1 MCEFEKNK
9 RAIFLTEVF
18 SQENKEYLNDKLT
31 KNFLEDK
38 PLIEKGWN
46 PNDPK
51 DIYTY
56 RERMIWNQL
65 SAAMEYTQLLYSS
78 GCPMPEVVS
87 ATHDMLERFH
97 QYFDIEFAKEKLQLW
112 EADSYAYTLWLLGLA
127 VLSNHKESLNRIPGW
142 LSPDLDENGERI
154 LGGAP
159 LVDAPMKA
167 LLDLVGYRGRVQVNP
182 EPFFPKSVY
191 MLIPDI
197 IHPPKNPDNPFESSG
212 ISRGRLLRDYLKG
225 WYKTNKDTYWY
236 DYHKVRDGELFFGYW
251 AFETAIFTLLLHAD
265 MKGQPLKA
273 MSFYPKDYIEYARK
287 HGFAVLDGI

>member
-9 RAIFLTEVF
+9 RAIYLTER
-18 SQENKEYLNDKLT
+18 
-31 KNFLEDK
+31 NFLHRKKFFEEDLQEDIFSIK
-38 PLIEKGWN
+38 TPQWILD
-46 PNDPK
+46 DPDYGQK
-51 DIYTY
+51 RYQ
-56 RERMIWNQL
+56 RGLSWNQI
-65 SAAMEYTQLLYSS
+65 STAMRYCQLLYSA
-78 GCPMPEVVS
+78 GFPMPEVVS

-97 QYFDIEFAKEKLQLW
+97 KHFDIDFPEDKLQLW

-142 LSPDLDENGERI
+142 LSPDLDKKGERI

-167 LLDLVGYRGRVQVNP
+167 LLDLVGYRGRVQVSP

-212 ISRGRLLRDYLKG
+212 IPRGRLLRDYLKG

-265 MKGQPLKA
+265 MEGQPLKA
-273 MSFYPKDYIEYARK
+273 MGFYPKDYIEYARE

>member
-9 RAIFLTEVF
+9 RAIYLIERHFLHRKKFLEEDLQEDVF
-18 SQENKEYLNDKLT
+18 SIKTPQWILD
-31 KNFLEDK
+31 
-38 PLIEKGWN
+38 
-46 PNDPK
+46 DPDYGQK
-51 DIYTY
+51 RYQ
-56 RERMIWNQL
+56 RGLSWNQI
-65 SAAMEYTQLLYSS
+65 STAMRYCQLLYSA
-78 GCPMPEVVS
+78 GLPMPEVVS

-97 QYFDIEFAKEKLQLW
+97 KHFDIDFPEGKLQLW

-142 LSPDLDENGERI
+142 LPPDLDENGERI

-197 IHPPKNPDNPFESSG
+197 IHPPKNPENPFESSG
-212 ISRGRLLRDYLKG
+212 IPRGKLLRDYLKG

-236 DYHKVRDGELFFGYW
+236 DYHKVRGGELFFGYW
-251 AFETAIFTLLLHAD
+251 AFEAAIFTLLLHAD
-265 MKGQPLKA
+265 LDGQPLKA
-273 MSFYPKDYIEYARK
+273 MGFYPKDYIEYARK
-287 HGFAVLDGI
+287 HGFAILGGM

>member
-1 MCEFEKNK
+1 MTPIMGQ
-9 RAIFLTEVF
+9 RRYHR
-18 SQENKEYLNDKLT
+18 SLN
-31 KNFLEDK
+31 
-38 PLIEKGWN
+38 
-46 PNDPK
+46 
-51 DIYTY
+51 
-56 RERMIWNQL
+56 WNQI
-65 SAAMEYTQLLYSS
+65 STAMRYCQLLYSA
-78 GCPMPEVVS
+78 GFPMPEVVS

-97 QYFDIEFAKEKLQLW
+97 KHFDIDFPEDKLQLW

-265 MKGQPLKA
+265 MEGQPLKA

>member
-9 RAIFLTEVF
+9 RAIYLTERNFLHRKKFFEEDLQEDVF
-18 SQENKEYLNDKLT
+18 SIKTPQWILD
-31 KNFLEDK
+31 
-38 PLIEKGWN
+38 
-46 PNDPK
+46 DP
-51 DIYTY
+51 DYGQRCY
-56 RERMIWNQL
+56 QRGLSWNQI
-65 SAAMEYTQLLYSS
+65 STAMRYCQLLYSA

-97 QYFDIEFAKEKLQLW
+97 QYFDIKFAKEKLQLW
-112 EADSYAYTLWLLGLA
+112 EADSYAYALWLLGLA

-154 LGGAP
+154 FGGAP
-159 LVDAPMKA
+159 LVDAPMKT
-167 LLDLVGYRGRVQVNP
+167 LLDLVGYRGRVQVSP

-197 IHPPKNPDNPFESSG
+197 IHPPKNPDNSFEPSG
-212 ISRGRLLRDYLKG
+212 IPRGRLLRDYLKG

-265 MKGQPLKA
+265 MEAQPLKA
-273 MSFYPKDYIEYARK
+273 MGFYPKDYIEYARE
-287 HGFAVLDGI
+287 HGFAILGGM

>member
-1 MCEFEKNK
+1 
-9 RAIFLTEVF
+9 
-18 SQENKEYLNDKLT
+18 
-31 KNFLEDK
+31 
-38 PLIEKGWN
+38 
-46 PNDPK
+46 
-51 DIYTY
+51 
-56 RERMIWNQL
+56 
-65 SAAMEYTQLLYSS
+65 MEYTQLLYSA

-97 QYFDIEFAKEKLQLW
+97 KHFDIDFPEDKLQLW
-112 EADSYAYTLWLLGLA
+112 EADSYAYILWLLGLA

-167 LLDLVGYRGRVQVNP
+167 LLDLVGYRGRIQVNP

-197 IHPPKNPDNPFESSG
+197 IHPPKNPDNPFESSE
-212 ISRGRLLRDYLKG
+212 IIRGRLLRDYLKG
-225 WYKTNKDTYWY
+225 WYKSNKDTYWY

-265 MKGQPLKA
+265 MEAQSLKA
-273 MSFYPKDYIEYARK
+273 MGFYPKDYIEYARE
-287 HGFAVLDGI
+287 HGFAVLGRM

>member
-9 RAIFLTEVF
+9 RAIYLTERNFLHRKKFFEEDLQEDVF
-18 SQENKEYLNDKLT
+18 SIKTPQWILD
-31 KNFLEDK
+31 
-38 PLIEKGWN
+38 
-46 PNDPK
+46 DP
-51 DIYTY
+51 DYGQRRY
-56 RERMIWNQL
+56 HRGLSWNQISTAMRYCQL
-65 SAAMEYTQLLYSS
+65 FYSAGL
-78 GCPMPEVVS
+78 PMPEVVS

-97 QYFDIEFAKEKLQLW
+97 KHFDIDFPEDKLQLW
-112 EADSYAYTLWLLGLA
+112 EADSYAYILWLLGLA

-191 MLIPDI
+191 MLIADI
-197 IHPPKNPDNPFESSG
+197 IHPPKNPDNPFESSE
-212 ISRGRLLRDYLKG
+212 IIRGRLLRDYLKG

-265 MKGQPLKA
+265 MEGQPLKA

>member
-9 RAIFLTEVF
+9 RAIYLTERNFLHRKKFFEEDLQEDVF
-18 SQENKEYLNDKLT
+18 SIKTPQWILD
-31 KNFLEDK
+31 
-38 PLIEKGWN
+38 
-46 PNDPK
+46 DP
-51 DIYTY
+51 DYGQRRY
-56 RERMIWNQL
+56 HRSLSWNQI
-65 SAAMEYTQLLYSS
+65 STAMRYCQLLYSA
-78 GCPMPEVVS
+78 GLPMPEVVS

-112 EADSYAYTLWLLGLA
+112 EADSYAYILWLLGLA

-154 LGGAP
+154 LDGAP

-167 LLDLVGYRGRVQVNP
+167 LLDLVGYRGRLQVSP

-265 MKGQPLKA
+265 MDGQPLKA

>member
-9 RAIFLTEVF
+9 RAIYLTERHFFHRKKFIEEDLQQDVF
-18 SQENKEYLNDKLT
+18 SIKTPQWILD
-31 KNFLEDK
+31 
-38 PLIEKGWN
+38 
-46 PNDPK
+46 DP
-51 DIYTY
+51 DYGQRRY
-56 RERMIWNQL
+56 QRVLSWNQI
-65 SAAMEYTQLLYSS
+65 STAMRYCQLLYSA
-78 GCPMPEVVS
+78 GCPIPEVVS

-97 QYFDIEFAKEKLQLW
+97 KHFDIDFPEDKLQLW
-112 EADSYAYTLWLLGLA
+112 EADSYAYILWLLGLA

-142 LSPDLDENGERI
+142 LSPDLDENGDRI

-167 LLDLVGYRGRVQVNP
+167 LLDLVGYRGRIQVSP

-197 IHPPKNPDNPFESSG
+197 IHPPKNTDNPFESSE
-212 ISRGRLLRDYLKG
+212 ILRGRLLRDYLKG

-251 AFETAIFTLLLHAD
+251 AFEAAIFTLLLHAD
-265 MKGQPLKA
+265 LDGQPLKA
-273 MSFYPKDYIEYARK
+273 MGFYPKDYIEYARK
-287 HGFAVLDGI
+287 HGFSVLCGM

>member
-9 RAIFLTEVF
+9 RAIYLTERNFLHRKKFFEEDLQEDVF
-18 SQENKEYLNDKLT
+18 SIKTPQWILD
-31 KNFLEDK
+31 
-38 PLIEKGWN
+38 
-46 PNDPK
+46 DP
-51 DIYTY
+51 DYGQRRY
-56 RERMIWNQL
+56 HRGLSWNQI
-65 SAAMEYTQLLYSS
+65 STAMLYCQLLYSA
-78 GCPMPEVVS
+78 GLPMPEVVS

-97 QYFDIEFAKEKLQLW
+97 KHFNIDFPEDKLQLW

-127 VLSNHKESLNRIPGW
+127 VLSNHKESLNRIPDW
-142 LSPDLDENGERI
+142 LSPDLDENGDRI
-154 LGGAP
+154 FGGAP

-167 LLDLVGYRGRVQVNP
+167 LLDLVGYQGRIQVSP

-191 MLIPDI
+191 LLIPDI
-197 IHPPKNPDNPFESSG
+197 IHPPKNPDNPFEPSG
-212 ISRGRLLRDYLKG
+212 IPRGRLLRDYLKG

-265 MKGQPLKA
+265 MEGQPLKA

>member
-9 RAIFLTEVF
+9 RAIYLTERNFLHRKKFFEEDLQEDVF
-18 SQENKEYLNDKLT
+18 SIKTPQWILD
-31 KNFLEDK
+31 
-38 PLIEKGWN
+38 
-46 PNDPK
+46 DP
-51 DIYTY
+51 DYGQRRY
-56 RERMIWNQL
+56 HRGLSWNQI
-65 SAAMEYTQLLYSS
+65 STAMRYCQLLYSA
-78 GCPMPEVVS
+78 GLPMPEVVS

-97 QYFDIEFAKEKLQLW
+97 KHFDIDFPE
-112 EADSYAYTLWLLGLA
+112 LLGLA

-154 LGGAP
+154 FGGAP
-159 LVDAPMKA
+159 LVDAPMKV
-167 LLDLVGYRGRVQVNP
+167 LMDLVGYRGRIQVSP

-191 MLIPDI
+191 MLTPDI
-197 IHPPKNPDNPFESSG
+197 IHPPKNPDNPFEPSG
-212 ISRGRLLRDYLKG
+212 IPRGRLLRDYLKG

-265 MKGQPLKA
+265 MEGQPLKA
-273 MSFYPKDYIEYARK
+273 MGFYPKDYIEYARK

>member
-9 RAIFLTEVF
+9 RAIYLTERNFLHRKKFFEEDLQEDVF
-18 SQENKEYLNDKLT
+18 SIKTPQWILD
-31 KNFLEDK
+31 
-38 PLIEKGWN
+38 
-46 PNDPK
+46 DP
-51 DIYTY
+51 DYGQRRY
-56 RERMIWNQL
+56 HRGLSWNQI
-65 SAAMEYTQLLYSS
+65 STAMRYCQLLYSA
-78 GCPMPEVVS
+78 GLPMPEVVS

-97 QYFDIEFAKEKLQLW
+97 KHFDIDFPEDKLQLW
-112 EADSYAYTLWLLGLA
+112 EADSYAYILWLLGLA

-167 LLDLVGYRGRVQVNP
+167 LLDLVGYRGRVQVSP

-191 MLIPDI
+191 MLIADI
-197 IHPPKNPDNPFESSG
+197 IHPPKNPDNPFESSE
-212 ISRGRLLRDYLKG
+212 IIRGRLLRDYLKG

-265 MKGQPLKA
+265 MEGQPLKA

>member
-9 RAIFLTEVF
+9 RAIYLTER
-18 SQENKEYLNDKLT
+18 
-31 KNFLEDK
+31 NFLHRKKFFEEDLQEDIFSIK
-38 PLIEKGWN
+38 TPQWILD
-46 PNDPK
+46 DPDYGQK
-51 DIYTY
+51 RYQ
-56 RERMIWNQL
+56 RGLSWNQI
-65 SAAMEYTQLLYSS
+65 SIAMRYCQLLYSA
-78 GCPMPEVVS
+78 GFPMPEVVS

-97 QYFDIEFAKEKLQLW
+97 KHFDIDFPEDKLQLW
-112 EADSYAYTLWLLGLA
+112 EADSYAYILWLLGLA

-142 LSPDLDENGERI
+142 LSPDLDKKGERI

-167 LLDLVGYRGRVQVNP
+167 LLDLVGYRGRVQVSP

-197 IHPPKNPDNPFESSG
+197 IHPPKNPDNPFEPSG
-212 ISRGRLLRDYLKG
+212 IPRGRLLRDYLKG

-265 MKGQPLKA
+265 MEGQPLKA
-273 MSFYPKDYIEYARK
+273 MGFYPKDYIEYARE

>member
-1 MCEFEKNK
+1 MREFEKNK
-9 RAIFLTEVF
+9 RAIYLTERNFLDRKKFFEEDLQEDVF
-18 SQENKEYLNDKLT
+18 SIKTPQWILD
-31 KNFLEDK
+31 
-38 PLIEKGWN
+38 
-46 PNDPK
+46 DP
-51 DIYTY
+51 DYGQRRY
-56 RERMIWNQL
+56 HRGLSWNQI
-65 SAAMEYTQLLYSS
+65 STAMRYCQLLYSA
-78 GCPMPEVVS
+78 GIPMPEVVS

-97 QYFDIEFAKEKLQLW
+97 KHFDIDFPEDKLQLW

-167 LLDLVGYRGRVQVNP
+167 LLDLVGYRGRIQVNP

-212 ISRGRLLRDYLKG
+212 ILRGRLLRDYLKG

-251 AFETAIFTLLLHAD
+251 AFETAIFTLLLHAN
-265 MKGQPLKA
+265 MEGQPLKA
-273 MSFYPKDYIEYARK
+273 MGFYPKDYIEYACK

>member
-9 RAIFLTEVF
+9 RAIYLTKRHFLHRKKFLEEDLQGDVF
-18 SQENKEYLNDKLT
+18 SINTPQWILDDSDYGQKRYQRGLS
-31 KNFLEDK
+31 
-38 PLIEKGWN
+38 
-46 PNDPK
+46 
-51 DIYTY
+51 
-56 RERMIWNQL
+56 WNQI
-65 SAAMEYTQLLYSS
+65 STAMRYCQLLYSA

-97 QYFDIEFAKEKLQLW
+97 KHFDIDFPEDKLQLW
-112 EADSYAYTLWLLGLA
+112 EADSYAYILWLLGLA

-154 LGGAP
+154 FGGAP
-159 LVDAPMKA
+159 LVDAPMKV
-167 LLDLVGYRGRVQVNP
+167 LLNLVGYRGRIQVSP

-197 IHPPKNPDNPFESSG
+197 IHPPKNPDNPFEPSG
-212 ISRGRLLRDYLKG
+212 IPRSRLLRDYLKG

-265 MKGQPLKA
+265 LDGQPLKA
-273 MSFYPKDYIEYARK
+273 MGFYPKDYIEYARE
-287 HGFAVLDGI
+287 HGFAVLSGM

>member
-9 RAIFLTEVF
+9 RAIYLTERNFLHRKKFFEEDLQEDVF
-18 SQENKEYLNDKLT
+18 SIKTPQWILD
-31 KNFLEDK
+31 
-38 PLIEKGWN
+38 
-46 PNDPK
+46 DP
-51 DIYTY
+51 DYGQRRY
-56 RERMIWNQL
+56 HRGLSWNQI
-65 SAAMEYTQLLYSS
+65 STAMRYCQLLYSA
-78 GCPMPEVVS
+78 GLPMPEVVS

-97 QYFDIEFAKEKLQLW
+97 KHFDIDFPEDKLQLW
-112 EADSYAYTLWLLGLA
+112 EADSYAYILWLLGLA

-167 LLDLVGYRGRVQVNP
+167 LLDLVGYRGRVQVSP
-182 EPFFPKSVY
+182 EPFFLKSVY
-191 MLIPDI
+191 MLIADI
-197 IHPPKNPDNPFESSG
+197 IHPPKNPDNPFESSE
-212 ISRGRLLRDYLKG
+212 IIRGRLLRDYLKG

-265 MKGQPLKA
+265 MEGQPLKA

>member
-9 RAIFLTEVF
+9 RAIYLTERHFLHRKKFLEEDLQEDVF
-18 SQENKEYLNDKLT
+18 SIKTPQWILD
-31 KNFLEDK
+31 
-38 PLIEKGWN
+38 
-46 PNDPK
+46 DP
-51 DIYTY
+51 DYGQRCY
-56 RERMIWNQL
+56 QRGLSWNQI
-65 SAAMEYTQLLYSS
+65 STAMRYCQLLYSA

-97 QYFDIEFAKEKLQLW
+97 KHFDIDFPKDKLQLR
-112 EADSYAYTLWLLGLA
+112 EADSYAYILWLLGLA

-159 LVDAPMKA
+159 LVDAPMKT
-167 LLDLVGYRGRVQVNP
+167 LLDLVGYRGRIQVSP
-182 EPFFPKSVY
+182 EPFFPKSVH

-197 IHPPKNPDNPFESSG
+197 IHLPKNPDSPFESSE
-212 ISRGRLLRDYLKG
+212 IIRGRLLRDYLKG
-225 WYKTNKDTYWY
+225 WYKSNKDTYWY

-251 AFETAIFTLLLHAD
+251 AFEAAIFTLLLHVD
-265 MKGQPLKA
+265 SDGQPLKA

>member
-9 RAIFLTEVF
+9 RAIYLTERNFLHRKKFFEEDLQEDVF
-18 SQENKEYLNDKLT
+18 SIKTPQWILDDPDYGQRRYHRSLN
-31 KNFLEDK
+31 
-38 PLIEKGWN
+38 
-46 PNDPK
+46 
-51 DIYTY
+51 
-56 RERMIWNQL
+56 WNQI
-65 SAAMEYTQLLYSS
+65 STAMRYCQLLYSA
-78 GCPMPEVVS
+78 GLPMPEVVS

-265 MKGQPLKA
+265 MEDQPLKA
-273 MSFYPKDYIEYARK
+273 MGFYPKDYIEYARK
-287 HGFAVLDGI
+287 HGFAVLDGR

>member
-1 MCEFEKNK
+1 
-9 RAIFLTEVF
+9 
-18 SQENKEYLNDKLT
+18 
-31 KNFLEDK
+31 
-38 PLIEKGWN
+38 
-46 PNDPK
+46 
-51 DIYTY
+51 
-56 RERMIWNQL
+56 
-65 SAAMEYTQLLYSS
+65 
-78 GCPMPEVVS
+78 MPEVVS

-97 QYFDIEFAKEKLQLW
+97 KHFDIDFPEDKLQLW

-167 LLDLVGYRGRVQVNP
+167 LLDLVGYRGRIQVIP

-197 IHPPKNPDNPFESSG
+197 IHPPKNPNNPYEPSG
-212 ISRGRLLRDYLKG
+212 IPRGRLLRDYLKG
-225 WYKTNKDTYWY
+225 WYKSNKDTYWY

-251 AFETAIFTLLLHAD
+251 AFETAIFTLLLHAN
-265 MKGQPLKA
+265 MEGQPLKA
-273 MSFYPKDYIEYARK
+273 MSFYPKDYIEYARE

>member
-9 RAIFLTEVF
+9 RAIYLTERNFLHRKKFFEEDLQEDVF
-18 SQENKEYLNDKLT
+18 SIKTPQWILD
-31 KNFLEDK
+31 
-38 PLIEKGWN
+38 
-46 PNDPK
+46 DP
-51 DIYTY
+51 DYGQRCY
-56 RERMIWNQL
+56 QRGLSWNQI
-65 SAAMEYTQLLYSS
+65 STAMRYCQLLYSA

-97 QYFDIEFAKEKLQLW
+97 QYFDIKFAKEKLQLW
-112 EADSYAYTLWLLGLA
+112 EADSYAYALWLLGLA

-197 IHPPKNPDNPFESSG
+197 IHPPKNPDNPFEPSG
-212 ISRGRLLRDYLKG
+212 IPRGRLLWEYLKG
-225 WYKTNKDTYWY
+225 WYKSNKDTYWY

-265 MKGQPLKA
+265 MEAQPLKA
-273 MSFYPKDYIEYARK
+273 MGFYPKDYIEYARE
-287 HGFAVLDGI
+287 HGFAILGGM

>member
-1 MCEFEKNK
+1 
-9 RAIFLTEVF
+9 
-18 SQENKEYLNDKLT
+18 
-31 KNFLEDK
+31 
-38 PLIEKGWN
+38 
-46 PNDPK
+46 
-51 DIYTY
+51 
-56 RERMIWNQL
+56 
-65 SAAMEYTQLLYSS
+65 
-78 GCPMPEVVS
+78 MPEVVS

-112 EADSYAYTLWLLGLA
+112 EADSYAYILWLLGLA

-159 LVDAPMKA
+159 LVDAPMKI
-167 LLDLVGYRGRVQVNP
+167 LLDLVGYRGRIQVSP

-197 IHPPKNPDNPFESSG
+197 IHPPKNPDNPFEPSE
-212 ISRGRLLRDYLKG
+212 ILRGRLLRDYLKG
-225 WYKTNKDTYWY
+225 WYKSNKDTYWY

-251 AFETAIFTLLLHAD
+251 AFETAILTLLLHTD
-265 MKGQPLKA
+265 VGGQPLKA

-287 HGFAVLDGI
+287 HGFAVLGGM

>member
-9 RAIFLTEVF
+9 RAIYLTERHFLHRKKFLEEDLQEDVF
-18 SQENKEYLNDKLT
+18 SIKTPQWILD
-31 KNFLEDK
+31 
-38 PLIEKGWN
+38 
-46 PNDPK
+46 DP
-51 DIYTY
+51 DYGQRCY
-56 RERMIWNQL
+56 QRGLSWNQI
-65 SAAMEYTQLLYSS
+65 STAMRYCQLLYSA
-78 GCPMPEVVS
+78 GCPMPKVVS

-97 QYFDIEFAKEKLQLW
+97 KHFDIDFPEDKLQLW
-112 EADSYAYTLWLLGLA
+112 EADSYAYILWLLGLA

-154 LGGAP
+154 FGGAP
-159 LVDAPMKA
+159 LVDAPMKI
-167 LLDLVGYRGRVQVNP
+167 LLDLVGYRGRIQVSP

-197 IHPPKNPDNPFESSG
+197 IHPPKNPDNPFESSE
-212 ISRGRLLRDYLKG
+212 IIRGRLLRDYLKG
-225 WYKTNKDTYWY
+225 WYKSNKDTYWY

-265 MKGQPLKA
+265 LDGQPLKT
-273 MSFYPKDYIEYARK
+273 MGFYPKDYIEYARK

>member
-9 RAIFLTEVF
+9 RTIFLTERNFLHRKKFFEEDLQEDVF
-18 SQENKEYLNDKLT
+18 SIKTPQWILD
-31 KNFLEDK
+31 
-38 PLIEKGWN
+38 
-46 PNDPK
+46 DP
-51 DIYTY
+51 DYGQRRY
-56 RERMIWNQL
+56 HRGLSWNQI
-65 SAAMEYTQLLYSS
+65 STAMRYCQLLYSA
-78 GCPMPEVVS
+78 GCPIPEVVA

-97 QYFDIEFAKEKLQLW
+97 KHFDIDFPEDKLQLW

-159 LVDAPMKA
+159 LVDAPMKT
-167 LLDLVGYRGRVQVNP
+167 LLDLVGYRGRIQVSP

-197 IHPPKNPDNPFESSG
+197 IHPPKNPDNPFEPSG
-212 ISRGRLLRDYLKG
+212 IPRGRLLQEYLKG
-225 WYKTNKDTYWY
+225 WYKSNKDTYWY

-251 AFETAIFTLLLHAD
+251 AFETAIFTLLLHVD
-265 MKGQPLKA
+265 SDEQPLKA
-273 MSFYPKDYIEYARK
+273 MSFYPKDYIEYACK

>member
-9 RAIFLTEVF
+9 RAIYLTERHFLHRKKFLEEDLQEDVF
-18 SQENKEYLNDKLT
+18 SIKTPQWILD
-31 KNFLEDK
+31 
-38 PLIEKGWN
+38 
-46 PNDPK
+46 DP
-51 DIYTY
+51 DYGQRRY
-56 RERMIWNQL
+56 QRGLSWNQI
-65 SAAMEYTQLLYSS
+65 STAMRYCQLLYSA

-112 EADSYAYTLWLLGLA
+112 EADAYAYTLWLLGLS

-167 LLDLVGYRGRVQVNP
+167 LLDLVGYRGRIQVNP

-197 IHPPKNPDNPFESSG
+197 IHPPKNPDNSFESSG
-212 ISRGRLLRDYLKG
+212 IPRGRLLRDYLKG
-225 WYKTNKDTYWY
+225 WYKSNKDTYWY

-251 AFETAIFTLLLHAD
+251 AFEAAIFTLLLHVD
-265 MKGQPLKA
+265 SDGQPLKA
-273 MSFYPKDYIEYARK
+273 MGFYPKDYIEYARE

>member
-1 MCEFEKNK
+1 
-9 RAIFLTEVF
+9 
-18 SQENKEYLNDKLT
+18 
-31 KNFLEDK
+31 
-38 PLIEKGWN
+38 
-46 PNDPK
+46 
-51 DIYTY
+51 
-56 RERMIWNQL
+56 
-65 SAAMEYTQLLYSS
+65 
-78 GCPMPEVVS
+78 MPEVVS

-154 LGGAP
+154 FGGAP
-159 LVDAPMKA
+159 LVDAPMKV
-167 LLDLVGYRGRVQVNP
+167 LLDLVGYRGRIQVST
-182 EPFFPKSVY
+182 EPFLPKSAY

-212 ISRGRLLRDYLKG
+212 IPRDRLLREYLKG
-225 WYKTNKDTYWY
+225 WYKSNKDTYWY

-251 AFETAIFTLLLHAD
+251 AFETAVFTLLLHAD
-265 MKGQPLKA
+265 MEGQPLKA